1 VNYYLN
7 SLGLNDLSG
16 SSFIEALIYIRLSKP
31 PLIPDLIKFIV
42 EGVVPTRL
50 VDTEEF
56 KFELARLTV
65 VKDVK
70 ELDSTLSELLTND
83 LNEVYYYLPNTYVNY
98 LNTLLES
105 SELGLLYATL
115 TSKDTSNR
123 NLKFIKLQDYEVCR
137 GRGFSCIVSKHLSRL
152 KDVCEDVGED
162 YEPAIAIATLYD
174 ILQYVRYLD
183 NLEVLGLRRDVEVGD
198 LVVEGV
204 KFFRGVGALYF
215 EVGLEQILRTSK
227 KFRVGTLERFIEEVS
242 TLYQLSK
249 DVLYYRGGVLN
260 LLTLYGIDRL
270 LRYELLRVL
279 FSRWLRPW

>member
-1 VNYYLN
+1 VSYYLN
-7 SLGLNDLSG
+7 SLRLDDLNDNL
-16 SSFIEALIYIRLSKP
+16 FIESIIYIRLSKP
-31 PLIPDLIKFIV
+31 PLIPDLIRSIV

-56 KFELARLTV
+56 KLELAKLTV

-83 LNEVYYYLPNTYVNY
+83 LNEIRYYLPNTYVDY
-98 LNTLLES
+98 LNVLLES
-105 SELGLLYATL
+105 SELGLLHATL
-115 TSKDTSNR
+115 TSKNPTYH
-123 NLKFIKLQDYEVCR
+123 NLKFIKLQDYEVCS
-137 GRGFSCIVSKHLSRL
+137 GKGFSCIVSKHLSRL
-152 KDVCEDVGED
+152 KDVCEFIGED
-162 YEPAIAIATLYD
+162 YEPAIALAVLYD
-174 ILQYVRYLD
+174 ILQYIRYLD
-183 NLEVLGLRRDVEVGD
+183 NLDILNLRRDIQVSD
-198 LVVEGV
+198 VVIEGI

-215 EVGLEQILRTSK
+215 EVGLEQILKISK
-227 KFRVGTLERFIEEVS
+227 KFRVGPLERFIEELL

-249 DVLYYRGGVLN
+249 DVLYYRGGVIN